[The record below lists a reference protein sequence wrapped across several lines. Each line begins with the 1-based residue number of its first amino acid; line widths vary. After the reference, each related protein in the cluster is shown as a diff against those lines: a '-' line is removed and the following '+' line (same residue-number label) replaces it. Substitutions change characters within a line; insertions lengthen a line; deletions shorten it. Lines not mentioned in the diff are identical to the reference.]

1 MTSRKISIALVLA
14 ITAVVVLVL
23 SGFAYFRT
31 IYQREL
37 LLDDLDRRARAVAK
51 SLLPPAQRVLQ
62 QLPDSDPVELAERLE
77 GTGRTLGLLLLRA
90 DGQAVAVSAR
100 LVDLRESLS
109 TEVTQALQGDS
120 EVTSIK
126 KYQDLTLHLLAV
138 PVKDKEGKVV
148 GTLGIL
154 HDASFIDQRIAQDLT
169 WFALIIAFL
178 ALSLA
183 LVTIAGT
190 KMGFERSLYKF
201 IDWMRRLRLGHD
213 VEDLPPEVPVESLRA
228 EAGRLAASF
237 RAARKSALLQAERVT
252 KEDRIWTSERL
263 RAHVLDTLQ
272 GANLVVVSNREPYM
286 HIWEHGKI
294 RTIVPAS
301 GLVTSLDPVLRACGG
316 VWVAHG
322 AGNADCDIADKK
334 GRVVVPPGDA
344 RYMLRRI
351 WLTAEEEEGYY
362 YGFSN
367 EGLWP
372 LCHVTHE
379 RPFFQVTD
387 WEQYR
392 RVNQKFAR
400 AVLEEIGSA
409 PAFILIQDFHLA
421 LVPRLL
427 KEERPDI
434 AVGIFWHIPWPHPE
448 AFQICP
454 WKKEILH
461 GMLGADLIGFH
472 LQAYCNN
479 FLDTVDRILES
490 RIDWEQFGVNQG
502 DKMTLVRPF
511 PISVQDW
518 KERSVPSGEALS
530 ERIRELRAQHR
541 LSDEILALGVDR
553 IDYTKGLPDRLRAIA
568 RFLEKNPH
576 YRERF
581 AYVGLGAPSRT
592 HIKRY
597 RDLVTEVERLA
608 DEINWRFQTPT
619 WKPIILLHEHHNPE
633 TVYVFMKMADL
644 CIVSS
649 LHDGMNL
656 VAKEFVSAK
665 EEGDGVLVLSE
676 FAGATRELAD
686 AIFINPYNTESFA
699 DAILAAIEMA
709 PAERERRMA
718 RMRPIVAE
726 RNIYRWAADFISELR
741 HVTQASST
749 GSMERK

>member
-1 MTSRKISIALVLA
+1 MTPRKISVGLALA

-23 SGFAYFRT
+23 SGFAYFQVT
-31 IYQREL
+31 NQRES
-37 LLDDLDRRARAVAK
+37 LLDDLDRRARVVAK
-51 SLLPPAQRVLQ
+51 SLLPAARQVLQ
-62 QLPDSDPVELAERLE
+62 KLPNSNPVELAERLE
-77 GTGRTLGLLLLRA
+77 GTGRTLGLLLLRS
-90 DGQAVAVSAR
+90 DGETVAISSRV
-100 LVDLRESLS
+100 VDTRDRLS
-109 TEVTQALQGDS
+109 TEVAQALHGES
-120 EVTSIK
+120 EVSFLERL
-126 KYQDLTLHLLAV
+126 QDLTLHILV
-138 PVKDKEGKVV
+138 FPVTDKEGKVV

-154 HDASFIDQRIAQDLT
+154 HDASFIDERMTQSLT

-183 LVTIAGT
+183 TVTIAGT
-190 KMGFERSLYKF
+190 KLGFERSLYKF
-201 IDWMRRLRLGHD
+201 IDWMRRLRLGHE

-237 RAARKSALLQAERVT
+237 HAARKSALLQAERVT
-252 KEDRIWTSERL
+252 KEDRIWTNDRL
-263 RAHVLDTLQ
+263 RAHVLDTLK
-272 GANLVVVSNREPYM
+272 GTNLIVVSNREPYM
-286 HIWEHGKI
+286 DLWEHGKV

-322 AGNADCDIADKK
+322 AGNADRDTADKK
-334 GRVVVPPGDA
+334 GHVVVPPGDA
-344 RYMLRRI
+344 RYTLRRI

-379 RPFFQVTD
+379 RPFFQTTD
-387 WEQYR
+387 WEQYK
-392 RVNQKFAR
+392 RVNHKFAR

-409 PAFILIQDFHLA
+409 PAFVLIQDFHLSI
-421 LVPRLL
+421 VPRLL
-427 KEERPDI
+427 KDERPDI

-454 WKKEILH
+454 WKRELLH
-461 GMLGADLIGFH
+461 GILGADLIGFH

-518 KERSVPSGEALS
+518 KERSVPSGETLS
-530 ERIRELRAQHR
+530 ERIRQLKAQHR
-541 LSDEILALGVDR
+541 LGDGSLALGVDR
-553 IDYTKGLPDRLRAIA
+553 IDYTKGLPDRLKAIA

-576 YRERF
+576 YIGRF
-581 AYVGLGAPSRT
+581 TYVGLGAPSRT

-597 RDLVTEVERLA
+597 RDLATEVEGLA
-608 DEINWRFQTPT
+608 DEINWRFQTQF
-619 WKPIILLHEHHNPE
+619 WKPIVLLHEHHDPE
-633 TVYVFMKMADL
+633 TVYVFMQMADL

-656 VAKEFVSAK
+656 VAKEFVSAQ

-676 FAGATRELAD
+676 FAGATRELTN
-686 AIFINPYNTESFA
+686 AIFVNPYNTESFA
-699 DAILAAIEMA
+699 DAILAALEME
-709 PAERERRMA
+709 PAERQRRMGQ
-718 RMRPIVAE
+718 MRQIVAE
-726 RNIYRWAADFISELR
+726 RNIYRWAADFINDLAR
-741 HVTQASST
+741 ITQAPSAAN
-749 GSMERK
+749 MERK

>member
-1 MTSRKISIALVLA
+1 V
-14 ITAVVVLVL
+14 
-23 SGFAYFRT
+23 
-31 IYQREL
+31 
-37 LLDDLDRRARAVAK
+37 ARALHGESEV
-51 SLLPPAQRVLQ
+51 SFL
-62 QLPDSDPVELAERLE
+62 ERL
-77 GTGRTLGLLLLRA
+77 
-90 DGQAVAVSAR
+90 
-100 LVDLRESLS
+100 
-109 TEVTQALQGDS
+109 
-120 EVTSIK
+120 
-126 KYQDLTLHLLAV
+126 QDLTLHILAV
-138 PVKDKEGKVV
+138 PVTNKDGKTV

-154 HDASFIDQRIAQDLT
+154 HDASFIDERIAQSLT
-169 WFALIIAFL
+169 RFALMIAFL

-183 LVTIAGT
+183 IVTFAGA
-190 KMGFERSLYKF
+190 KLGFERSLYQF
-201 IDWMRRLRLGHD
+201 IDWMRRLRLGHE

-237 RAARKSALLQAERVT
+237 RAARKSALLQAEHAT
-252 KEDRIWTSERL
+252 KEDRIWTHDRL

-272 GANLVVVSNREPYM
+272 GANLVVISNREPYM
-286 HIWEHGKI
+286 HLWEHGKI

-316 VWVAHG
+316 LWVAHG
-322 AGNADCDIADKK
+322 AGDADRDMADRK

-344 RYMLRRI
+344 RYTLRRI

-379 RPFFQVTD
+379 RPFFQASD

-392 RVNQKFAR
+392 QVNQRFAR

-518 KERSVPSGEALS
+518 QERSVPSGEALS
-530 ERIRELRAQHR
+530 ERIRQLKAQHR
-541 LSDEILALGVDR
+541 LGDEILALGVDR
-553 IDYTKGLPDRLRAIA
+553 IDYTKGLPDRLRALA
-568 RFLEKNPH
+568 RFLDKNPQ
-576 YRERF
+576 YRGHF
-581 AYVGLGAPSRT
+581 TYVGLGAPSRT

-597 RDLVTEVERLA
+597 RDLATEVERLA
-608 DEINWRFQTPT
+608 DEINWKFQTTT
-619 WKPIILLHEHHNPE
+619 WKPIILLHEHHDPE
-633 TVYVFMKMADL
+633 TVYIFMQMADL

-656 VAKEFVSAK
+656 VAKEFVNAK
-665 EEGDGVLVLSE
+665 TEGTGMLVLSE
-676 FAGATRELAD
+676 FAGATRELSN
-686 AIFINPYNTESFA
+686 AIFINPYNTETFA
-699 DAILAAIEMA
+699 DGILAAIEME
-709 PAERERRMA
+709 PAERQRRMA
-718 RMRPIVAE
+718 QMRRTVAE
-726 RNIYRWAADFISELR
+726 RNIYRWAADFISELAR
-741 HVTQASST
+741 ITHAASPVSET
-749 GSMERK
+749 RQ